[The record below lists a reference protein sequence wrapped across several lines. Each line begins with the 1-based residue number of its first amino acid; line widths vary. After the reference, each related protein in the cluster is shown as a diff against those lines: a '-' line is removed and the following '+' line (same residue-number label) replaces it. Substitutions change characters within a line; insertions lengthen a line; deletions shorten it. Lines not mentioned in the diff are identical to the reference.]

1 MKKDKTYLFLLSL
14 VYVGFVIVFCFF
26 PRSTFSELEKRE
38 LTSFPAFTAE
48 SLADGSFTT
57 GVNHWF
63 SDTEPF
69 RDFFMKTNLQ
79 QKKLMAWTFPRGDEE
94 EVVFHATNDGAAA
107 AEVVKTE
114 QEKKCE
120 GCCYAKGQPCV
131 SACCYKDLDKW
142 LQERRKKA
150 GGSHE

>member
-48 SLADGSFTT
+48 SLANGSFTT

-107 AEVVKTE
+107 AEETNGTPAMR
-114 QEKKCE
+114 QNSC
-120 GCCYAKGQPCV
+120 A
-131 SACCYKDLDKW
+131 A
-142 LQERRKKA
+142 
-150 GGSHE
+150 